1 MRSAVNHRLFLV
13 GHPHWQRVAVIIL
26 ILLAV
31 ILAYLP
37 GLHGP
42 FILDDDENITLN
54 PGVALKELDATDLH
68 HALVSNDSGPLKR
81 PIAALSFAL
90 NHYQAGGFENIFPFK
105 LTNLLIHGINS
116 LLVFLLA
123 LRLMRISVPG
133 TTLTGTQRLQIAAL
147 AAGLWAL
154 HPIQL
159 TNVLYVVQRMNSL
172 SALFTFS
179 GLLVF
184 LHGREHLKARP
195 RYGLWLMS
203 AGVLGGTALGA
214 LAKENAM
221 LLPLLA
227 LVLEYTLIQG
237 LTQHS
242 TPRRRTL
249 WAFYVVTVAIPVL
262 MALFFLLSHPDVLL
276 GGYLARPFT
285 LIERV
290 LTEARVLWHY
300 LGLLLLPD
308 ISRLG
313 LFHDDI
319 AVSTGLV
326 SPLSTLAAVSGL
338 CLVFAAAVAKAR
350 HYPVLSFGV
359 LWYLAGHSLES
370 GFLGLEIAFEHR
382 NYVPSLGVFLCLSYG
397 AVRYIARP
405 DSRQKRYAPALI
417 GIILLLVGTVTWIR
431 AGTWSDIRTLSV
443 TEARNHPR
451 SARANDLAARVSL
464 GRNDIP
470 GAVRYTLQGLKA
482 APRETGFHIDL
493 QILLAHLSFEL
504 NTLVEKQYLPQERRG
519 AQLNVQGLPAGI
531 EASTDA
537 DGLRLQYPGSTNA
550 VIAQLLREQPVTVHA
565 VVAFEHLTR
574 CLTSGQPS
582 CRPLQAPAL
591 NWLILATENPRT
603 GKAYRGILAA
613 NAARLY
619 ALQNEFQNALKFM
632 ELAASLLPDHLP
644 YRLARIDYMLRLGQP
659 DQAAETMERVRLDW
673 PRNDIQWSINKPL
686 IDGIMDR
693 LHARGQ
699 H

>member
-1 MRSAVNHRLFLV
+1 MSHRLV
-13 GHPHWQRVAVIIL
+13 SACRRHWQRLSVIIL

-31 ILAYLP
+31 TLVYLP
-37 GLHGP
+37 GLRGP
-42 FILDDDENITLN
+42 FTLDDDENITLN
-54 PGVALKELDATDLH
+54 PGVALKELDATGLH

-81 PIAALSFAL
+81 PLAALSFAL
-90 NHYQAGGFENIFPFK
+90 NHYLAGGFENTFPFK

-123 LRLMRISVPG
+123 LRLMRMSVPG
-133 TTLTGTQRLQIAAL
+133 QALTGTQRLQIAAL

-184 LHGREHLKARP
+184 LHGREHFKTRP
-195 RYGLWLMS
+195 QYGLWLMS

-242 TPRRRTL
+242 APRRRTL
-249 WAFYVVTVAIPVL
+249 WAFHVVTVAIPAL

-326 SPLSTLAAVSGL
+326 SPPSTLPAVLGL

-350 HYPVLSFGV
+350 RYPVVSFGV

-370 GFLGLEIAFEHR
+370 GILGLEIAFEHR
-382 NYVPSLGVFLCLSYG
+382 NYVPGLGVFLSLSYG
-397 AVRYIARP
+397 AVRYMARP
-405 DSRQKRYAPALI
+405 DSRQKRYAPTLI
-417 GIILLLVGTVTWIR
+417 GIILLLTGTVTWIR

-504 NTLVEKQYLPQERRG
+504 NTLVEKQYRPQERRG
-519 AQLNVQGLPAGI
+519 ARLSVQGLPAGI
-531 EASTDA
+531 ETSTDA
-537 DGLRLQYPGSTNA
+537 DGLRLQYPGSTNT

-582 CRPLQAPAL
+582 CRHLQVPAL
-591 NWLILATENPRT
+591 DWLILATENPRT
-603 GKAYRGILAA
+603 GKTYRAILAA
-613 NAARLY
+613 NTARLY
-619 ALQNEFQNALKFM
+619 ALQNEFQRALEFM
-632 ELAASLLPDHLP
+632 ELAASLSPRHLP
-644 YRLARIDYMLRLGQP
+644 YRLAQIDYMLRLGQAGKAVEAM
-659 DQAAETMERVRLDW
+659 DQVKRGW
-673 PRNDIQWSINKPL
+673 PRNDIQWSTNKSL
-686 IDGIMDR
+686 IDGIIDR
-693 LHARGQ
+693 LHARGR